1 MISKSKFVT
10 LFLVFQIAFNT
21 YSFAAPI
28 NGTVVQ
34 GDVNIS
40 SDNTVINQN
49 SDKAIINWDSFNIN
63 SGETV
68 TFNQNSSSS
77 VVLNRITDGNP
88 TNIMGNINAN
98 GKVFL
103 VNQSGIVFGTGSSI
117 NVGGL
122 LATTANINDADFMSG
137 NFSFTG
143 AAADITNSGNIN
155 ITDGG
160 YAVLMGRK
168 VNNGGVIAAR
178 LGAVHLASGTDF
190 RLTFSGSD
198 LIGVNIDAGNIDAET
213 INNGIINADGSVV
226 ALTSKGVTN
235 ILINSVN
242 NTGVIVA
249 NAISNVGGVVR
260 LVADGGSVASS
271 VAITGAK
278 TEISATT
285 GNINVSDIT
294 AADFNAQAQGDIIAS
309 VASASNINVASLGG
323 GNIDITNANTGNVF
337 INNLKSTGNVKYT
350 QTGGAALDFNTPNV
364 SAGGTLELLNANGD
378 INSDFDFFNLG
389 NAQFTANRVNLTK
402 NNANNVS
409 IDPTLL
415 TRLSTT
421 NLTINAAGN
430 IDFTSAFS
438 KGDLNLT
445 LSSSGGSVISS
456 QLLSL
461 ASLNVAAL
469 GDISLTTS
477 LSRFSANSKTG
488 NISLTNTGNLTAN
501 SILAKNGSIN
511 LNVNAGNLS
520 VYSLDSLNVSNI
532 KTDAGASVAIQ
543 GNGNLL
549 KLNLQNGSGTSL
561 EVANNGNIDL
571 SWANGDFAK
580 LSLRSLGSINVA
592 GTNIFN
598 SAGDI
603 FLQAASLNSGN
614 PLGVN
619 AGGNA
624 VIKLDYSPDPIFLK
638 ANTADISG
646 TDMDIVSENSITFA
660 DLDND
665 GFAIKGNDISITTSG
680 SMVLKNTAQSNIL
693 SIFSESFD
701 FLVMDAIVKAGDF
714 TLKSLGDITGTGRI
728 TADNVNIS
736 GNTIG
741 VNNNSSIFINAGKGV
756 LTATS
761 TLGGQTINVSTTS
774 WLSGV
779 KNLQFVTSGEVYLN
793 GKKTDTKYYALLQEL
808 HGRDLFPIQMT
819 NISEFTE
826 YKLLRLMEEKKDI
839 ISYDLNGRGKAVS
852 IIKTNGKYSIR

>member
-1 MISKSKFVT
+1 MISKFKNLT
-10 LFLVFQIAFNT
+10 LFLVFQIVFST

-34 GDVNIS
+34 GDANIS
-40 SDNTVINQN
+40 PDNTVVNQN

-88 TNIMGNINAN
+88 TSILGNINAN

-103 VNQSGIVFGTGSSI
+103 INQSGIVFGAGSSI

-122 LATTANINDADFMSG
+122 LATTANINDSDFMSG
-137 NFSFTG
+137 TFNFTG

-168 VNNGGVIAAR
+168 VTNGGIIAAK

-213 INNGIINADGSVV
+213 INNGIINADGSIV

-235 ILINSVN
+235 ILTNAVN

-278 TEISATT
+278 AEISATA
-285 GNINVSDIT
+285 GNINVSEIT
-294 AADFNAQAQGDIIAS
+294 ATDFIAQAQGDIIAS
-309 VASASNINVASLGG
+309 VASASNVNAASLGG
-323 GNIDITNANTGNVF
+323 NVDITNANTGNVF
-337 INNLKSTGNVKYT
+337 INNLKATGNVKYT
-350 QTGGAALDFNTPNV
+350 QTGGAALDFDTPNV
-364 SAGGTLELLNANGD
+364 SAGGTLELLNSRGD

-389 NAQFTANRVNLTK
+389 NALFTANRVNLTK

-409 IDPTLL
+409 IDPVIL
-415 TRLSTT
+415 TRLTTT
-421 NLTINAAGN
+421 NLTINAIGN

-445 LSSSGGSVISS
+445 LTSSGGSIISPE
-456 QLLSL
+456 LLSL
-461 ASLNVAAL
+461 ASLNVTAL

-477 LSRFSANSKTG
+477 LPQFSANSKNG
-488 NISLTNTGNLTAN
+488 NISLTNTGNLTVN
-501 SILAKNGSIN
+501 GLSAKNGSVS
-511 LNVNAGNLS
+511 LNVNAGNLR
-520 VYSLDSLNVSNI
+520 VHSLDSLNVADI
-532 KTDAGASVAIQ
+532 KTDAGVEVAIQ
-543 GNGNLL
+543 GNGNHL
-549 KLNLQNGSGTSL
+549 KLNLQNGAGTSL

-571 SWANGDFAK
+571 SWMDGNFAK
-580 LSLRSLGSINVA
+580 LSLKSLGNINVT

-603 FLQAASLNSGN
+603 FLQAASLNAGS
-614 PLGVN
+614 PLGIN
-619 AGGNA
+619 SGGNA
-624 VIKLDYSPDPIFLK
+624 IIKLTYAPDPIFLK
-638 ANTADISG
+638 ANITDISG
-646 TDMDIVSENSITFA
+646 TDMDIVSENPITFA

-665 GFAIKGNDISITTSG
+665 GFAIKGNDISITSSG
-680 SMVLKNTAQSNIL
+680 NVVLKNIAQSNIL

-714 TLKSLGDITGTGRI
+714 TLKALGDITGTGRI
-728 TADNVNIS
+728 TAENINLS

-741 VNNNSSIFINAGKGV
+741 VNNNSSIFINADKGI

-761 TLGGQTINVSTTS
+761 NAGGQTINVSTTS
-774 WLSGV
+774 WLRGV
-779 KNLQFVTSGEVYLN
+779 KSLQFITSGEVYLN
-793 GKKTDTKYYALLQEL
+793 GKRTDTKYYALLQEL
-808 HGRDLFPIQMT
+808 QGRDLFPIQMT

-852 IIKTNGKYSIR
+852 IIKTNGKYRIR